1 MSRHKSYKNLSDRQT
16 LNVPV
21 HSDSRGSLFPSNNN
35 QLPFSPKR
43 SFVVYDVPNG
53 ETRGHHAHHKTE
65 QILSCLSGKL
75 KIVLKNPEGQTVE
88 FALKKGQAIHQ
99 FPYEWAEITFE
110 SNGILHAICSTDYD
124 EKDYIR
130 DYTEFLSC
138 RG

>member
-1 MSRHKSYKNLSDRQT
+1 MSKFKNYKSLPDRQAI
-16 LNVPV
+16 NVSV
-21 HSDSRGSLFPSNNN
+21 HSDDRGSLFPLNDN
-35 QLPFSPKR
+35 QMPFSPKR

-65 QILSCLSGKL
+65 QILSCLSGRL
-75 KIVLKNPEGQTVE
+75 KVVLKNPEGQCAE
-88 FALKKGQAIHQ
+88 FNLKQGQAIHQ

-110 SNGILHAICSTDYD
+110 SEAILHAVCSTDYD

-130 DYTEFLSC
+130 DYTEFLSI